1 MMNGALKHLASCSY
15 LSVVFQTSKGE
26 ENVGGRTQKGSNKPD
41 NKRRKK
47 EEPKEGVRRRVLFLF
62 LFFGGSRRKTCEN

>member
-1 MMNGALKHLASCSY
+1 MMSGALKHLASCSY

-26 ENVGGRTQKGSNKPD
+26 ENVGGRTQKGSNKH
-41 NKRRKK
+41 KRRKK